1 MNTGNIRKNENFK
14 IVGDWSSQSKTLKEK
29 YPLLVDADLKFE
41 KGKENDLLA
50 RVGTR
55 LNKKREE
62 VINILKKVQPI
73 TAAWAI
79 RLLNIP

>member
-1 MNTGNIRKNENFK
+1 MYTGKITSNENFK
-14 IVGDWSSQSKTLKEK
+14 MVGDWTGQSKTLKEK

-55 LNKKREE
+55 LNKRRDE
-62 VINILKKVQPI
+62 VINILRKVQPS
-73 TAAWAI
+73 A
-79 RLLNIP
+79 

>member
-1 MNTGNIRKNENFK
+1 MYTGKITSNENFK
-14 IVGDWSSQSKTLKEK
+14 MIGDWTSQSKTLKEK

-55 LNKKREE
+55 LNKKRDE
-62 VINILKKVQPI
+62 VINILRKVQPS
-73 TAAWAI
+73 A
-79 RLLNIP
+79 